1 MTNFPPR
8 YMASSPCSST
18 MSDSS
23 YSSTPSRGKHHQQ
36 QQPELSGHRQNRP
49 RLDSISNR
57 SAGRL
62 TPARSKKGSFSSS
75 SGSET
80 PRIKEERFAGAR
92 FTLPPSPDA
101 VPLPPL
107 SWFNQSKT
115 IDIKHML
122 NIDQWEHTQR
132 VIMFGYY
139 VLNPAQTSKFNVGL
153 VPPTTHV
160 IISFLWV
167 SSPLD
172 VAVLKRGHNRLVPF
186 CCSSSFV
193 LM

>member
-23 YSSTPSRGKHHQQ
+23 YSSTPSRGKSD
-36 QQPELSGHRQNRP
+36 SGRRP

-57 SAGRL
+57 SGGRL

-92 FTLPPSPDA
+92 FTSPPSPDA

-122 NIDQWEHTQR
+122 NIDQWENTQR

-139 VLNPAQTSKFNVGL
+139 VLNPAQTSKFNIGFDH
-153 VPPTTHV
+153 PPRKNTYDGYIVFVRMNYVATRCRC
-160 IISFLWV
+160 WV
-167 SSPLD
+167 W
-172 VAVLKRGHNRLVPF
+172 GHNRLVPF
-186 CCSSSFV
+186 CCLLQISF
-193 LM
+193 

>member
-122 NIDQWEHTQR
+122 NIDQ
-132 VIMFGYY
+132 
-139 VLNPAQTSKFNVGL
+139 
-153 VPPTTHV
+153 
-160 IISFLWV
+160 
-167 SSPLD
+167 
-172 VAVLKRGHNRLVPF
+172 
-186 CCSSSFV
+186 
-193 LM
+193 